1 MTMKQTKKITLNLPL
16 DLINDA
22 QKITKSGVTE
32 TIRTALE
39 DLKKKES
46 RNKLLKLKGKISIDI
61 DLNKTRA

>member
-1 MTMKQTKKITLNLPL
+1 MKQTKKITLNLPL

-39 DLKKKES
+39 DLKKKAS

>member
-1 MTMKQTKKITLNLPL
+1 MKQTKKITLNLPL